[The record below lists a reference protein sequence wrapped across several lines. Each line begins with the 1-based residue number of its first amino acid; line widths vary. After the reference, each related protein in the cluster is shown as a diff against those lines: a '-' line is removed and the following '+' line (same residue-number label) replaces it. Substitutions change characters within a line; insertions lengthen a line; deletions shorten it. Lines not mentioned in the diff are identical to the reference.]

1 MSGQISGAYLLFLG
15 NCRSKL
21 DAKTANGILQWR
33 PDRCIAQFRLSEDAV
48 DIGLPD
54 MNPAEAV
61 ASGGRTMVIGIAPIG
76 GAIQP
81 EWVQPIIAALEAGMD
96 VAAGMHSKLSDHP
109 DIAAAARA
117 NGRKL
122 FDVRHASGKQ
132 PIATGVKRAGRR
144 LLTVG
149 TDCASG
155 KKYTALAVHA
165 EMAKRGLKA
174 TFRATGQTGILIAG
188 EGVAIDAVVSDFAA
202 GAAESLSPN
211 NHSGHWD
218 VIEGQGS
225 LFHPAYAGVSLS
237 LLHGSQPDAI
247 IVCHEPGRQ
256 HIDDLARKVFDP
268 ALIVLFDAF
277 HVGHSSLYGIGV
289 NQILLLQIIK
299 GRMRVPQRVGK
310 AAVLGAWI
318 FGGLELARG
327 KGLLRL
333 DIVFQGFAPIADLM
347 FNNLGRALHHRSKI
361 GLRGL
366 HEDFVRGSVQRAI
379 LLLLAPQCGD

>member
-1 MSGQISGAYLLFLG
+1 MSGQIPGGYLLFLG
-15 NCRSKL
+15 HCRSKL

-33 PDRCIAQFRLSEDAV
+33 PDRCIAQFRLSEDTV

-61 ASGGRTMVIGIAPIG
+61 ASGARTMVIGIAPVG

-96 VAAGMHSKLSDHP
+96 VAAGMHSKLSDDP
-109 DIAAAARA
+109 DIATAARA

-132 PIATGVKRAGRR
+132 PIATGVKRPGRR

-165 EMAKRGLKA
+165 EMARCGLEA

-188 EGVAIDAVVSDFAA
+188 EGIAIDAVVSDFAA

-211 NHSGHWD
+211 NHSDHWD

-256 HIDDLARKVFDP
+256 HIDDYPSYLLPDINACIDANLAAARLTNPDVRCVGIALDTSRLDDAERDAVFRKMSAETGLLVFDP
-268 ALIVLFDAF
+268 VATGASELVDLLIRTWPE
-277 HVGHSSLYGIGV
+277 S
-289 NQILLLQIIK
+289 
-299 GRMRVPQRVGK
+299 
-310 AAVLGAWI
+310 
-318 FGGLELARG
+318 E
-327 KGLLRL
+327 
-333 DIVFQGFAPIADLM
+333 
-347 FNNLGRALHHRSKI
+347 
-361 GLRGL
+361 
-366 HEDFVRGSVQRAI
+366 
-379 LLLLAPQCGD
+379 